1 MVEDRIPPRVMIAAP
16 AGRSGKTTVSIG
28 LCSLFRGMGLKVQP
42 FKKGPDYIDPS
53 WLTAASGN
61 NCRNLD
67 AFMMGEKRLLGSFET
82 ASPGSDIAIIEGN
95 MGLYDGIDKNG
106 KGSSAYLSR
115 LLKTPVVLVVN
126 TARMSR
132 SIAALVKGYRD
143 FEPDTEI
150 QGVILNNVSGERHAS
165 KLTDAVERYCRIPV
179 LGTIPKNAYL
189 NISERHLGL
198 VPFRESE
205 CGGEIVKRISDIT
218 AQYLDLDGILAV
230 ARSAGEYHVTCKGTA
245 KSKEPHTRIGVMY
258 DRVFNFYYPENLEA
272 LRTSGAELVMI
283 DSLHDKALPVIDG
296 LYIGGGFPE
305 LHLQELSANKG
316 LMRSIA
322 FAIEDGFPVYA
333 ECAGLMYLC
342 GGIRLNGKFHE
353 MAGIIP
359 SEVVLSKRPQG
370 HGYVH
375 AEVTGHNPF
384 FAAGTSIR
392 GHEFH
397 YSKLTHPAG
406 LNLVLSITR
415 GRGVNGSMDG
425 IVYKNLFASY
435 LHIHALGSPAWADN
449 FIALASGKQAN
460 EPYFYYSQRKEADNG

>member
-1 MVEDRIPPRVMIAAP
+1 MIAAP

-28 LCSLFRGMGLKVQP
+28 LCSLFKAMGLKVQP

-61 NCRNLD
+61 SCRNLD
-67 AFMMGEKRLLGSFET
+67 AFMMGEKRLLGSFEA
-82 ASPGSDIAIIEGN
+82 ASPASDIVIVEGN
-95 MGLYDGIDKNG
+95 MGLYDGIDKDG
-106 KGSSAYLSR
+106 KGSSAHLSR
-115 LLKTPVVLVVN
+115 LLKTPVILVVN
-126 TARMSR
+126 TARMTR
-132 SIAALVKGYRD
+132 SIAALVRGYMD
-143 FEPDTEI
+143 FEPGTEI

-165 KLTDAVERYCRIPV
+165 KLTDAVERYCKMPV
-179 LGTIPKNAYL
+179 LGKIPKNAYL

-205 CGGEIVKRISDIT
+205 QGGAIIKRISEIT
-218 AQYLDLDGILAV
+218 ARYLDPDGILAV
-230 ARSAGEYHVTCKGTA
+230 ARNAGEYPATRKRAARGKT
-245 KSKEPHTRIGVMY
+245 PHTRIGIVY

-272 LRTSGAELVMI
+272 LRAAGAELMMI
-283 DSLHDKALPVIDG
+283 DSLYDQELPAIDG

-305 LHLQELSANKG
+305 LHLQGLSANKG
-316 LMRSIA
+316 LMSSIA
-322 FAIEDGFPVYA
+322 QAIEDGLPVYA

-342 GGIRLNGKFHE
+342 NGIRMNGKFHQ
-353 MAGIIP
+353 MAGVIP
-359 SEVVLSKRPQG
+359 SEAVLSKRPQG

-397 YSKLTHPAG
+397 YSKLTNQTG
-406 LNLVLSITR
+406 LDLVLNITR

-425 IVYKNLFASY
+425 IIYKNLFASY

-449 FIALASGKQAN
+449 FVALASGKQAN
-460 EPYFYYSQRKEADNG
+460 EPYFYHSQRKEADNG

>member
-1 MVEDRIPPRVMIAAP
+1 MVEDRIPPRIMIAAP

-28 LCSLFRGMGLKVQP
+28 LCSLFRAMGLKVQP

-67 AFMMGEKRLLGSFET
+67 AFMMGEKRLLRSFET
-82 ASPGSDIAIIEGN
+82 ISPCSDIAIIEGN
-95 MGLYDGIDKNG
+95 MGLYDGIDRNG
-106 KGSSAYLSR
+106 KGSSAHLSR
-115 LLKTPVVLVVN
+115 LLKTPVILVVN

-132 SIAALVKGYRD
+132 SIAALVRGYQD

-150 QGVILNNVSGERHAS
+150 RGVILNNVSGERHAS
-165 KLTDAVERYCRIPV
+165 KLTDAIERYCRIPV

-198 VPFRESE
+198 VPFRENES
-205 CGGEIVKRISDIT
+205 GNTIIKRISDIT
-218 AQYLDLDGILAV
+218 ARYLDLDGILSV
-230 ARSAGEYHVTCKGTA
+230 ARSAREYPVKQKRAA
-245 KSKEPHTRIGVMY
+245 KVKKPQARIGVVY

-283 DSLHDKALPVIDG
+283 DSLHDKTLPDIDG

-305 LHLQELSANKG
+305 LHLQGLSANRD

-322 FAIEDGFPVYA
+322 LAIEDNLPVYA

-342 GGIRLNGKFHE
+342 SGIRLNGKVHE
-353 MAGIIP
+353 MAGVIP

-384 FAAGTSIR
+384 FADGTLIR

-397 YSKLTHPAG
+397 YSQLTDPAG
-406 LNLVLSITR
+406 LNLVLNITR

-425 IVYKNLFASY
+425 IIYKNLFASY

-449 FIALASGKQAN
+449 FVAFASGEHAR
-460 EPYFYYSQRKEADNG
+460 EPYLYHSQRKEADNG

>member
-1 MVEDRIPPRVMIAAP
+1 MIEDRIPPRVMIAAP

-28 LCSLFRGMGLKVQP
+28 LCSLFRDMGLKVQP

-67 AFMMGEKRLLGSFET
+67 AFMMGEKRLLKSFET
-82 ASPGSDIAIIEGN
+82 SSPGAGIVIIEGN

-106 KGSSAYLSR
+106 KGSSAHLSR

-126 TARMSR
+126 TARMTR
-132 SIAALVKGYRD
+132 SIAALVRGYQD
-143 FEPDTEI
+143 FEPGTEI
-150 QGVILNNVSGERHAS
+150 LGVILNNVSGDRHAS
-165 KLTDAVERYCRIPV
+165 KLTDAIERYCRIPV

-205 CGGEIVKRISDIT
+205 SGGAIIRRIADIT
-218 AQYLDLDGILAV
+218 AQYLDLDGILSV
-230 ARSAGEYHVTCKGTA
+230 ARNAQEYPVKRRRTIKDKT
-245 KSKEPHTRIGVMY
+245 PRVRIGVVF

-272 LRTSGAELVMI
+272 LRASGAELVMI
-283 DSLHDKALPVIDG
+283 DSLHDRTLPNIDG

-305 LHLQELSANKG
+305 LHLQGLSANRD
-316 LMRSIA
+316 LMCSVVQ
-322 FAIEDGFPVYA
+322 AIEDYLPVYA

-342 GGIRLNGKFHE
+342 GGIRLNGRLHT
-353 MAGIIP
+353 MAGVIP

-375 AEVTGHNPF
+375 AEVAGHNPF
-384 FAAGTSIR
+384 FAAGASIR

-397 YSKLTHPAG
+397 YSRLTGPEG
-406 LNLVLSITR
+406 LNLVLNVTR

-435 LHIHALGSPAWADN
+435 LHIHALGSPEWADN
-449 FIALASGKQAN
+449 FAALASGEKVH
-460 EPYFYYSQRKEADNG
+460 EPYLYHSQRKEADNG

>member
-1 MVEDRIPPRVMIAAP
+1 MIAAP

-28 LCSLFRGMGLKVQP
+28 LCSLFAAMGLKVQP

-67 AFMMGEKRLLGSFET
+67 AFMMGEKRLLGSFEA
-82 ASPGSDIAIIEGN
+82 ASPGSDIVIVEGN

-106 KGSSAYLSR
+106 KGSSAHLSR

-132 SIAALVKGYRD
+132 SIAALVKGYMD
-143 FEPDTEI
+143 FEPGTEI
-150 QGVILNNVSGERHAS
+150 RGVILNNVSGERHAS
-165 KLTDAVERYCRIPV
+165 KLTDAVERYCKVPV

-198 VPFRESE
+198 MPFRESE
-205 CGGEIVKRISDIT
+205 QGGAIIKRISEIT
-218 AQYLDLDGILAV
+218 ARYLDLDRILTV
-230 ARSAGEYHVTCKGTA
+230 ARSAREYSVTRKRAARGKT
-245 KSKEPHTRIGVMY
+245 PHARIGVVY

-272 LRTSGAELVMI
+272 LRTAGAELMMI
-283 DSLHDKALPVIDG
+283 DSLLDRELPAIDG

-305 LHLQELSANKG
+305 LHLQGLSANKG
-316 LMRSIA
+316 LAGSIA
-322 FAIEDGFPVYA
+322 QAIEDGMPVYA

-342 GGIRLNGKFHE
+342 DGIRSNGKLHE
-353 MAGIIP
+353 MAGVIP
-359 SEVVLSKRPQG
+359 SEAVLSKKPQG

-375 AEVTGHNPF
+375 AEVVGENPF
-384 FAAGTSIR
+384 FTAGTSIR

-397 YSKLTHPAG
+397 YSKLTRPAG
-406 LNLVLSITR
+406 LDLVLNIAR

-425 IVYKNLFASY
+425 ITYKNLFASY

-449 FIALASGKQAN
+449 FIALASGQRAN
-460 EPYFYYSQRKEADNG
+460 KAYFDHSQRKEADNG